1 MVISYVCTWLYKIH
15 VLIFIKICRNRY
27 KCAVIDFFVVA
38 GRWLW
43 RGGGLL
49 LKFSVPNMPLTTSSV
64 N

>member
-43 RGGGLL
+43 RGGGVVV
-49 LKFSVPNMPLTTSSV
+49 KIFGTKHAFDHFVG
-64 N
+64 